1 MITFHYRYIYQVFS
15 FRKGETPLTPKNKKD
30 EEYKELNMAQFIDFG
45 NEIINLEY
53 VVNMDI
59 RRGLES
65 EYDLKIYMT
74 NGMHIS
80 KTFANER
87 DAFEFKQDL
96 KRQTNGIHVVLDYEK
111 RSLGF

>member
-1 MITFHYRYIYQVFS
+1 
-15 FRKGETPLTPKNKKD
+15 
-30 EEYKELNMAQFIDFG
+30 MAQFLDLG

-59 RRGLES
+59 RRGSGS

-80 KTFANER
+80 KEFANER

-96 KRQTNGIHVVLDYEK
+96 KKQTNGIHVVLDYEK
-111 RSLGF
+111 RHLGF